1 MGFLAKTPSVP
12 ALPPVPPPP
21 DPSIAAAAQ
30 TAATE
35 QADQDGIAAANE
47 EIRRAANAKGRS
59 STIIAGNYDPNQ
71 QTLGAKTLL
80 GG

>member
-1 MGFLAKTPSVP
+1 MGFLKAPSSP

-21 DPSIAAAAQ
+21 DPSIAAAAE
-30 TAATE
+30 TAATAKAE
-35 QADQDGIAAANE
+35 QAGIDAANE
-47 EIRRAANAKGRS
+47 EVRRAATASGRA
-59 STIIAGNYDPNQ
+59 STIIAGRYDPNQ

>member
-35 QADQDGIAAANE
+35 KADQEGMDAAIAE
-47 EIRRAANAKGRS
+47 MRRAATGGRS
-59 STIIAGNYDPNQ
+59 STIIAGRYDPNQ
-71 QTLGAKTLL
+71 STLGAKTLL